1 MGFGRYRFR
10 RSFGNVASQF
20 RGARPSTYPLFSGLL
35 DQYPNAAAA
44 YSLRALSSGWL
55 AGDVV
60 EVRRSS
66 DSTTDTF
73 TAGQITGG
81 QMLSF
86 VNNNTTSLYNSARYF
101 NGTSTSVETTGM
113 TSSISYFGACTI
125 SADIVVDSTSL
136 TGVVFSLG
144 SASYRLLKTSGG
156 WNIGTNTATG
166 VSVAA
171 GPQTVSVTFD
181 SSGNGISFSI
191 DGTEVWTGTAPGSL
205 PGTSFTLGSRAGGL
219 FFKGSIRNFAI
230 TGSSVK
236 NFAYTGLGTSVTA
249 WEDTIGSNDGTET
262 NGAAYTG
269 QPFDGFVS
277 TWYDQSGNANDA
289 TQATT
294 TAQPKIVSAGSL
306 VTGGLD
312 FDGVNDFFETSL
324 VPPNAATLIGVAN
337 WDVEDQTR
345 MIIGARDGLTQRSY
359 LSQASSGQSAIGVSS
374 SALTDGHIVAGD
386 DYLLFGAYS
395 GSTRL
400 LSTNGSVISDSL
412 GSAPNNTIQGYSVG
426 AFNTAGTN
434 ASFMDGTLAEVIV
447 YNSDQSSNRVGIE
460 TNINAAYT
468 IY

>member
-1 MGFGRYRFR
+1 M
-10 RSFGNVASQF
+10 
-20 RGARPSTYPLFSGLL
+20 L
-35 DQYPNAAAA
+35 D
-44 YSLRALSSGWL
+44 
-55 AGDVV
+55 
-60 EVRRSS
+60 
-66 DSTTDTF
+66 
-73 TAGQITGG
+73 
-81 QMLSF
+81 F
-86 VNNNTTSLYNSARYF
+86 VNRGTSDLYNNAMYF
-101 NGTSTSVETTGM
+101 DGIDNKV
-113 TSSISYFGACTI
+113 
-125 SADIVVDSTSL
+125 
-136 TGVVFSLG
+136 
-144 SASYRLLKTSGG
+144 
-156 WNIGTNTATG
+156 TG
-166 VSVAA
+166 VSLPISDGNSIEFMLVAVNVA
-171 GPQTVSVTFD
+171 NSPYALS
-181 SSGNGISFSI
+181 
-191 DGTEVWTGTAPGSL
+191 DGTNSMRISSVYSVRLRVSSVNYTFG
-205 PGTSFTLGSRAGGL
+205 GGL
-219 FFKGSIRNFAI
+219 SDGVTYKIKVTKSGGNVTVLVNDVSIGTQAIPDFSFDNVGNLGPTYLKGTIYNI
-230 TGSSVK
+230 KENDVVK
-236 NFAYTGLGTSVTA
+236 YIGDGAANSNWLDQIGGNNGTV
-249 WEDTIGSNDGTET
+249 NGTP
-262 NGAAYTG
+262 AAYTG
-269 QPFDGFVS
+269 QPFNGFVS
-277 TWYDQSGNANDA
+277 TWYDQSGNANNA

-312 FDGVNDFFETSL
+312 FDGVDDFFETSL

-447 YNSDQSSNRVGIE
+447 YNSDQSSSRVGIE